1 MAERNIKKTVGKT
14 LRSKGGSLLSIIP
27 MSIAVA
33 VTGTIVFDNPDSDTG
48 PHHDQSIQQM
58 ETASENL
65 ITQKQQLHDLTEQLS
80 FANAEDAEKL
90 RTQQIGLSNSFAA
103 NAENFMNKIYTD
115 GNLSEENAHAYYEDL
130 KDIIGDNPP
139 AALSDDMSLG
149 HYEFT
154 HLRDARTESLE
165 QGFTGVA
172 QIQNTKS
179 IMETQGEEFGLL
191 MALFY
196 GIMGGFM
203 GSFGTQAVRNMA
215 GSRRFRDWENGRSSM
230 PFTKPKLKH

>member
-14 LRSKGGSLLSIIP
+14 LRSKGGSFLTIIP
-27 MSIAVA
+27 LSMITVLGGSL
-33 VTGTIVFDNPDSDTG
+33 VFDNPDGDTG
-48 PHHDQSIQQM
+48 PNHDQSIQQM
-58 ETASENL
+58 ETASADL
-65 ITQKQQLHDLTEQLS
+65 TTQKQQLHDLTDQLS
-80 FANAEDAEKL
+80 FANAENAEKL

-115 GNLSEENAHAYYEDL
+115 GNLSEEDALDYYRDL
-130 KDIIGDNPP
+130 KNVIGDNIP
-139 AALSDDMSLG
+139 ASLADDMSLNK
-149 HYEFT
+149 HDFT

-165 QGFTGVA
+165 QGFTGAA

-179 IMETQGEEFGLL
+179 IMETKGEEFGLI
-191 MALFY
+191 MAIFY
-196 GIMGGFM
+196 GLMGGFM

-215 GSRRFRDWENGRSSM
+215 GSRRFRDWEDGRSSM